1 MSHECP
7 ICYEEDSDQQIH
19 LLCGHAFHKGC
30 INNWSYNPE
39 HGGMWKSC
47 PMCRTSLKPSDW
59 WKTMTGEQLQWYSQ
73 KLLAFNKG
81 SDLVQDAF
89 DDIKV
94 MDYDGQDTGISAQE
108 IYDRIVSWKEQYEED
123 PDIYVKWR
131 NIVMALNGHFGC
143 APIMP

>member
-1 MSHECP
+1 
-7 ICYEEDSDQQIH
+7 
-19 LLCGHAFHKGC
+19 
-30 INNWSYNPE
+30 
-39 HGGMWKSC
+39 
-47 PMCRTSLKPSDW
+47 MCRTSLKPSDW